1 MAFRASSSRINI
13 QRQSSLREDN
23 DDPALLGP
31 LHVQRRRPGSQRIK
45 RSGSSG
51 RFERKGQYEACG
63 TVKLLLAF
71 PQADIV
77 KPLEQAFL
85 AEVFPGRHQCSP
97 AVDDC
102 KTPSFVLYLN
112 TKTLIALTRS
122 LDAVYSAVACDIGL

>member
-51 RFERKGQYEACG
+51 RFERKGHYEACG

-85 AEVFPGRHQCSP
+85 AEVFPARHLCSP
-97 AVDDC
+97 ATHHHLSD
-102 KTPSFVLYLN
+102 
-112 TKTLIALTRS
+112 TKILTALTRS
-122 LDAVYSAVACDIGL
+122 LNVLYSAVTCDVGL

>member
-1 MAFRASSSRINI
+1 MAFRAFSSRINI

-51 RFERKGQYEACG
+51 RFERKGHYEACG

-85 AEVFPGRHQCSP
+85 AEVISARRLCSP
-97 AVDDC
+97 ATDGC
-102 KTPSFVLYLN
+102 KTPSFV
-112 TKTLIALTRS
+112 
-122 LDAVYSAVACDIGL
+122 